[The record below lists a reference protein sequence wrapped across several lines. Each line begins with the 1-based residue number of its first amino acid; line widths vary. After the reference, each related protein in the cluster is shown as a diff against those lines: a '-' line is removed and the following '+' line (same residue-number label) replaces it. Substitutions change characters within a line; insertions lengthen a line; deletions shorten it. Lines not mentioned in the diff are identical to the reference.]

1 MLSEKIIFY
10 LTLVLYYISF
20 FLYGASFFSIID
32 WPKEDKKALVVLP
45 FLHYCC
51 SVCTNRG
58 SKKGEWLWTQLM
70 SKYWFF
76 PYLSFGLCPYF
87 LLFCLH
93 HQMFLTSYSIHVL
106 HQIKLLFS
114 STSTGEQ
121 IVELQATNLKNLVT
135 SWIVQKTE
143 VVGSRTPEDPEGKY
157 RLGSIGPNPK
167 WQSRG

>member
-1 MLSEKIIFY
+1 MQHCSVKRLFSILLSFCITY
-10 LTLVLYYISF
+10 LPLWSK
-20 FLYGASFFSIID
+20 FFSIID
-32 WPKEDKKALVVLP
+32 WPKEDKKALVLP
-45 FLHYCC
+45 FLNYCC

-121 IVELQATNLKNLVT
+121 IVELQATNLKILVI
-135 SWIVQKTE
+135 SLIVKITE
-143 VVGSRTPEDPEGKY
+143 VPFCQA
-157 RLGSIGPNPK
+157 I
-167 WQSRG
+167 

>member
-1 MLSEKIIFY
+1 MEQ
-10 LTLVLYYISF
+10 VF
-20 FLYGASFFSIID
+20 FQLLID
-32 WPKEDKKALVVLP
+32 PKKTKKP

-121 IVELQATNLKNLVT
+121 IVELQATNLKNLVP

-143 VVGSRTPEDPEGKY
+143 VVGYRTPEVPYAVSICTRILKY
-157 RLGSIGPNPK
+157 RVWKIDSDELEFLSSLN
-167 WQSRG
+167 

>member
-1 MLSEKIIFY
+1 M
-10 LTLVLYYISF
+10 
-20 FLYGASFFSIID
+20 
-32 WPKEDKKALVVLP
+32 LP
-45 FLHYCC
+45 FLHHYCC
-51 SVCTNRG
+51 SVCTNRAG

-121 IVELQATNLKNLVT
+121 IVEIQAINLKILVA
-135 SWIVQKTE
+135 SWVVTITE
-143 VVGSRTPEDPEGKY
+143 ALCCQNEVLFKSFGSGCTLWY
-157 RLGSIGPNPK
+157 SIGLRK
-167 WQSRG
+167 LWKRSLWSQGYSWLVEMFQKKLYSR